1 MTDVSSRLERVMSN
15 DNEIKGAVAATSILH
30 QKANE
35 IRQRPIT
42 WQSYHKSQMI
52 SDNDFKFITAFEA
65 VQPENRAEFLQ
76 NNGPQTAAT
85 FFSLLSSLSKDQ
97 TTQYVLCLI
106 DEMFLEQ
113 KNRVDIFNNYC
124 ETNKLSLF
132 QSFSALLHRDDA
144 FIQNMTALL
153 IAKCAC
159 WSTNYRM
166 SGNDLNIYLSWLI
179 EQLKKQGNDYIQT
192 TARCLQ
198 LMLRIDDYRDS
209 FVHLDGLVA
218 VFSALETR
226 TNFQIQYQLI
236 FCVWICTFDYDLTL
250 RMNRYN
256 AVPKLADILSESIKE
271 KVIRMI
277 LATFRNLI
285 EKPAEDEPEIARE
298 NAITM
303 VQCKVLKHLEILQQS
318 GQKFDD
324 PDIKEDIEFLYD
336 KLQASVQ
343 DLSSYDEYST
353 EIRSGRLEWS
363 PVHTSEKF
371 WRENAARLNEKN
383 YELLKILV
391 RLLEA
396 SRDPLVLSVAAHD
409 LGEYVRHYPRGKVV
423 AENLGGKQ
431 LVMLLLT
438 HEDPNVRYEALLC
451 VQKLMVQNWEYLGKQ
466 LEKDTKKE
474 VSVK

>member
-1 MTDVSSRLERVMSN
+1 MTTKS
-15 DNEIKGAVAATSILH
+15 
-30 QKANE
+30 KANE
-35 IRQRPIT
+35 IRSRPVS

-52 SDNDFKFITAFEA
+52 TDRDFKFITAYEA
-65 VQPENRAEFLQ
+65 IKPENRSEFLQ
-76 NNGPQTAAT
+76 QNGPHTAET
-85 FFSLLSSLSKDQ
+85 FLALLESLSKD
-97 TTQYVLCLI
+97 TTVQYVLCLI
-106 DEMFLEQ
+106 DEMFLEH
-113 KNRVDIFNNYC
+113 KARVDLFHDYC
-124 ETNKLSLF
+124 NEKKDPLWQHFFT
-132 QSFSALLHRDDA
+132 LLHREDA

-159 WSTNYRM
+159 WSTKNRLE
-166 SGNDLNIYLSWLI
+166 GNDLNIYLNWLI
-179 EQLKKQGNDYIQT
+179 EQLKTQSNEYIQT

-198 LMLRIDDYRDS
+198 LMLRVDDYRDV
-209 FVHLDGLVA
+209 FVHLDGLSS

-226 TNFQIQYQLI
+226 TNFQIQYQLV

-250 RMNRYN
+250 RMSRYN
-256 AVPKLADILSESIKE
+256 AIPKLADILSESIKE

-285 EKPAEDEPEIARE
+285 EKPAEDEPEMARE

-324 PDIKEDIEFLYD
+324 PDIKDDIEFLYD
-336 KLQASVQ
+336 KLQTSVQ
-343 DLSSYDEYST
+343 DLSSFDEYST

-423 AENLGGKQ
+423 TENLGGKQ
-431 LVMLLLT
+431 LVMQLLT